1 MAARKSRQRLVL
13 LHSQVHAASP
23 HQWIGAINRQGET
36 CTHTCMHST
45 WEGEAA
51 RRPTGVFHV
60 ALPLLEEL
68 RPRTMFSVFSV
79 VFSESLLNR
88 NDQHGSGSEAR

>member
-1 MAARKSRQRLVL
+1 MSLFRCPSR
-13 LHSQVHAASP
+13 
-23 HQWIGAINRQGET
+23 
-36 CTHTCMHST
+36 
-45 WEGEAA
+45 
-51 RRPTGVFHV
+51 
-60 ALPLLEEL
+60 L